1 VKTALQSVPPAY
13 LERYPEAGGPAERV
27 PLWKVPFTIGRSET
41 ADHTVY
47 SSKVSKEHAA
57 IEVAGQRYVVR
68 DLDSTNGTFVNEE
81 RVRQQATLK
90 NGDTLRIGRVELS
103 VERIV
108 IN

>member
-68 DLDSTNGTFVNEE
+68 DLDSTNGTFVNGK
-81 RVRQQATLK
+81 RVKTADLSE
-90 NGDTLRIGRVELS
+90 GDRLS
-103 VERIV
+103 VGRLELV
-108 IN
+108 ISRRA

>member
-68 DLDSTNGTFVNEE
+68 DLDSTNGTFVNGTRVE
-81 RVRQQATLK
+81 RALLK
-90 NGDTLRIGRVELS
+90 DGDRLGIGRVELTIS
-103 VERIV
+103 CSRQ
-108 IN
+108 N

>member
-27 PLWKVPFTIGRSET
+27 PLWKVPFTIGRSDT

-68 DLDSTNGTFVNEE
+68 DLDSTNGTFVNDQ
-81 RVRQQATLK
+81 RVQKAMLNT
-90 NGDTLRIGRVELS
+90 GDRLRIGRVELAVTRES
-103 VERIV
+103 
-108 IN
+108 